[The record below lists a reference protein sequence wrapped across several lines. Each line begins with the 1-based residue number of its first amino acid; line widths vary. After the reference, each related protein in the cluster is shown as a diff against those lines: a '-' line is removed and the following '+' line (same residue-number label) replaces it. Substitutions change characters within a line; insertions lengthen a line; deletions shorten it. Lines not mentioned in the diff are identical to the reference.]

1 MFAVP
6 FSHFVCVWHFLS
18 FGMFR
23 HGSLCRY
30 FRVHCPYIFCV
41 SSFLLFH
48 WIHLISEIMRAHF
61 QWPFSISI
69 SGHWSWIPFN
79 IYVYISY
86 YTIFIMTQCLPVF
99 HFSSWILKII
109 TKNGWNIIILVLLLL
124 LFLLEFFTSSAF
136 LLHIPN
142 SMLVFFVVSFLFGRF
157 SFRFV
162 VFFRLK
168 FKMFVRF
175 DTRNAFST
183 TKSTLNSIQFKWHN
197 LSYKL
202 AKHYSIQCAF
212 DKTDFNIS
220 KFCRKAAT
228 HRSNGPGWSSEASW
242 HSICFCVFFSDEQ
255 SCCAC

>member
-61 QWPFSISI
+61 QWPFSI

-142 SMLVFFVVSFLFGRF
+142 SMLVFFVVSF
-157 SFRFV
+157 SFRS
-162 VFFRLK
+162 FFFPLRSFLSIEIQNVCSLRHSK
-168 FKMFVRF
+168 CFF
-175 DTRNAFST
+175 DYQI
-183 TKSTLNSIQFKWHN
+183 NSQFN
-197 LSYKL
+197 SVQMTQL
-202 AKHYSIQCAF
+202 I
-212 DKTDFNIS
+212 I
-220 KFCRKAAT
+220 
-228 HRSNGPGWSSEASW
+228 
-242 HSICFCVFFSDEQ
+242 
-255 SCCAC
+255 

>member
-1 MFAVP
+1 MLN
-6 FSHFVCVWHFLS
+6 VCCSVFPLCVYVWHVFFS
-18 FGMFR
+18 FGMFW
-23 HGSLCRY
+23 HGFLCRY
-30 FRVHCPYIFCV
+30 FRVHTYFVFPL
-41 SSFLLFH
+41 FLFAH

-61 QWPFSISI
+61 QWPFSIS
-69 SGHWSWIPFN
+69 GHWSWIPFN
-79 IYVYISY
+79 IY
-86 YTIFIMTQCLPVF
+86 
-99 HFSSWILKII
+99 
-109 TKNGWNIIILVLLLL
+109 
-124 LFLLEFFTSSAF
+124 FLLYNIYYDT
-136 LLHIPN
+136 
-142 SMLVFFVVSFLFGRF
+142 MLTCGSLFPLDSQNHNQEWMKYNYIAAVVVVVRICRIFYFISISFAHWIQCWFFVVSFLFGCF

-212 DKTDFNIS
+212 DKVDFNIL
-220 KFCRKAAT
+220 KLCREAAT

-242 HSICFCVFFSDEQ
+242 AQYMLLC
-255 SCCAC
+255 